1 MQLGALPIKKFYEK
15 ALWEGSVGRLCGKA
29 LWKSSVEKQSTGLFL
44 FCYILSGIAFRCR
57 NDKMEQTI
65 SCSERVK
72 KEQLDKKRTNVPA
85 SAYTFRAV
93 YVIIFNDLSYKYFLP
108 GYYIP
113 QYTLPARF
121 RSKFKKLFPENTV
134 GHVISF

>member
-15 ALWEGSVGRLCGKA
+15 ALWEGSVEKLCGKA

-44 FCYILSGIAFRCR
+44 FCYILPGIAFRCR

-72 KEQLDKKRTNVPA
+72 KDQLDKKEQM
-85 SAYTFRAV
+85 
-93 YVIIFNDLSYKYFLP
+93 FLP
-108 GYYIP
+108 PPI
-113 QYTLPARF
+113 LF
-121 RSKFKKLFPENTV
+121 RLSML
-134 GHVISF
+134 

>member
-15 ALWEGSVGRLCGKA
+15 ALWEGSVEKLCG
-29 LWKSSVEKQSTGLFL
+29 KQSTGLFL

-72 KEQLDKKRTNVPA
+72 KEQLDKKEQM
-85 SAYTFRAV
+85 
-93 YVIIFNDLSYKYFLP
+93 FLP
-108 GYYIP
+108 PPI
-113 QYTLPARF
+113 LF
-121 RSKFKKLFPENTV
+121 RLSML
-134 GHVISF
+134 